1 MPLSFDLQC
10 MLSIKFLFPQVLFLM
25 YVCLNVCVMR
35 DGACGGQRC
44 WSTGGCEPPA
54 VGPGEPNSGP
64 LKEQYVSLTA
74 ESSLSLKSNS

>member
-1 MPLSFDLQC
+1 
-10 MLSIKFLFPQVLFLM
+10 M
-25 YVCLNVCVMR
+25 YVSRVMVPVEAR
-35 DGACGGQRC
+35 GVGV
-44 WSTGGCEPPA
+44 TGGCEPPA